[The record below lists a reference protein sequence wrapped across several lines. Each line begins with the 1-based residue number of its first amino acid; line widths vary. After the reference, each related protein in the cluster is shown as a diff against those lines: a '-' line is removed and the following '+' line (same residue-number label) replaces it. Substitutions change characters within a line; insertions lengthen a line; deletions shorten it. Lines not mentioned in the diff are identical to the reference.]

1 MTMKLYDIAEKN
13 EAPTDTKD
21 ASLKDQLKEQL
32 DSLFTTVKAP
42 NTTTF
47 FTASASNYAYNIDG
61 TILEPKS
68 TFIKN
73 YKKQLLDVIF
83 KVNNSTSS
91 QEKLLELVVIFN
103 YIANNNVPIQLKS
116 SKYKKT
122 LGSLAKEL
130 NEFFVINFKLL
141 AEIYSMFVGVSQS
154 EEEK

>member
-47 FTASASNYAYNIDG
+47 FTASTSNYTYNIDG

-103 YIANNNVPIQLKS
+103 YIANNNIPIQLKS